1 MGHRVSASTGA
12 VAWVFI
18 SAGLALAVILLAL
31 GVALVVYQR
40 RFVTLHRSYADG
52 LLNAQEQERAA
63 VAREVHDDAL
73 QRILI
78 LMQDLD
84 EWSTQPDK
92 SAPVPQRVGALRA
105 DLEDLSATLRQMAYR
120 LHPSFHQEEG
130 IVAMLER
137 LAADVDRGG
146 VHVELRDRLTAAPV
160 LTAEQS
166 LAVYRIAQEAL
177 SNVVRHAGPT
187 RAVIQVAAQDHAL
200 ELTVEDYGAGFNA
213 GAPRREGLG
222 LTSMAERAR
231 VLGGAL
237 SVESHPGG
245 GTRVR
250 LRLPVGNGA

>member
-1 MGHRVSASTGA
+1 VASGTI
-12 VAWVFI
+12 VWIFV
-18 SAGLALAVILLAL
+18 SAGLALAIILLSLGAAL
-31 GVALVVYQR
+31 AIYQK
-40 RFVTLHRSYADG
+40 RFLAMHRSYADG

-84 EWSTQPDK
+84 EWSAQPEQA
-92 SAPVPQRVGALRA
+92 APVPQRVSALRA
-105 DLEDLSATLRQMAYR
+105 DLEDLSAVLRRMAYR

-130 IVAMLER
+130 IVAMLGQ
-137 LAADVDRGG
+137 LAAEVDRGG
-146 VHVELRDRLTAAPV
+146 IKVEVRDRLGEQPT
-160 LTAEQS
+160 LTADQS

-177 SNVVRHAGPT
+177 SNVLRHAGPT
-187 RAVIQVAAQDHAL
+187 RAVIEVAAEDHAL
-200 ELTVEDYGAGFNA
+200 ELMVEDYGAGFDTA
-213 GAPRREGLG
+213 RPREGLG

>member
-1 MGHRVSASTGA
+1 MSASTGA

-31 GVALVVYQR
+31 GAALVIYQR
-40 RFVTLHRSYADG
+40 RFVAMHRSYADG
-52 LLNAQEQERAA
+52 LLSAQEQERAA

-73 QRILI
+73 QRIMI

-84 EWSTQPDK
+84 EWSTQPEK
-92 SAPVPQRVGALRA
+92 AAPVPQRVGALRA

-130 IVAMLER
+130 IVAMLGR
-137 LAADVDRGG
+137 LAAEVDRGG
-146 VHVELRDRLTAAPV
+146 IKVEVRDKLAEQPTLT
-160 LTAEQS
+160 EDQS

-177 SNVVRHAGPT
+177 SNVVRHAGAT
-187 RAVIQVAAQDHAL
+187 RAVIQVAAHDHAL
-200 ELTVEDYGAGFNA
+200 ELTVEDYGAGFDS

-245 GTRVR
+245 GTRVK
-250 LRLPVGNGA
+250 LRLPVGNGDVQ

>member
-1 MGHRVSASTGA
+1 MASSAVLWLFVSAGM
-12 VAWVFI
+12 
-18 SAGLALAVILLAL
+18 ALAVILLSLGAAL
-31 GVALVVYQR
+31 AIYQR
-40 RFVTLHRSYADG
+40 RFLAMHRSYADG

-84 EWSTQPDK
+84 EWSAQPEK
-92 SAPVPQRVGALRA
+92 STPIPQRVGALRA
-105 DLEDLSATLRQMAYR
+105 GLEDLSASLRQMAYR
-120 LHPSFHQEEG
+120 LHPSFHREEG
-130 IVAMLER
+130 IMPMLER
-137 LAADVDRGG
+137 LASDVDKGG
-146 VHVELRDRLTAAPV
+146 ITVEVRDKLGQRPPLTAD
-160 LTAEQS
+160 QS

-177 SNVVRHAGPT
+177 SNVLRHAGPT
-187 RAVIQVAAQDHAL
+187 RAVVEVARDNGAIQ
-200 ELTVEDYGAGFNA
+200 LTVEDYGTGFDA
-213 GAPRREGLG
+213 TVPRRGGLG

>member
-1 MGHRVSASTGA
+1 M
-12 VAWVFI
+12 
-18 SAGLALAVILLAL
+18 ALAVILLAL
-31 GVALVVYQR
+31 GAALVIYQR

-84 EWSTQPDK
+84 EWSTKPEK

-130 IVAMLER
+130 IVSMLQR
-137 LAADVDRGG
+137 LASDVDRGG
-146 VHVELRDRLTAAPV
+146 VQIEVRDKLAQQPSLSAD
-160 LTAEQS
+160 QS

-187 RAVIQVAAQDHAL
+187 RAVIEVAAEDHAL
-200 ELTVEDYGAGFNA
+200 ELTVEDYGAGFDSA
-213 GAPRREGLG
+213 APRRSGLG

>member
-1 MGHRVSASTGA
+1 
-12 VAWVFI
+12 
-18 SAGLALAVILLAL
+18 LALAVILLSLGAAL
-31 GVALVVYQR
+31 AIYHK
-40 RFVTLHRSYADG
+40 RFLAMHRSYSEN
-52 LLNAQEQERAA
+52 LLTAQEQERAA

-73 QRILI
+73 QRIMI

-84 EWSTQPDK
+84 DWSAEPART
-92 SAPVPQRVGALRA
+92 APVPQRVGALRA

-130 IVAMLER
+130 IVPMLER
-137 LAADVDRGG
+137 LASDVDRGG
-146 VHVELRDRLTAAPV
+146 IHVEIRDRLGERPP
-160 LTAEQS
+160 LTADQS

-177 SNVVRHAGPT
+177 SNVLRHAGPT
-187 RAVIQVAAQDHAL
+187 RAVIEVAAHDHSL
-200 ELTVEDYGAGFNA
+200 QLTVEDYGSGFDTTV
-213 GAPRREGLG
+213 PRREGLG
-222 LTSMAERAR
+222 LTSMSERAR

>member
-1 MGHRVSASTGA
+1 MV
-12 VAWVFI
+12 WLFL
-18 SAGLALAVILLAL
+18 SAGLALVVIVLAL
-31 GVALVVYQR
+31 GAALVIYQR
-40 RFVTLHRSYADG
+40 RFLALHRSYSEN
-52 LLNAQEQERAA
+52 LLSAQEQERAA

-84 EWSTQPDK
+84 EWSTQPEK

-130 IVAMLER
+130 IVSMLER
-137 LAADVDRGG
+137 LAAEVDRGG
-146 VHVELRDRLTAAPV
+146 VQIEVRDKLGRQPTLTAD
-160 LTAEQS
+160 QS

-177 SNVVRHAGPT
+177 TNVVRHAGPT
-187 RAVIQVAAQDHAL
+187 RAVIQVAAEDHAL
-200 ELTVEDYGAGFNA
+200 ELTVEDYGAGFDA
-213 GAPRREGLG
+213 GAPRRAGLG

-237 SVESHPGG
+237 SVESHRGG

-250 LRLPVGNGA
+250 LRLPVGNRA